1 VKQLDLGRGKTK
13 TADLWAYRSNDLDT
27 GPPIVVFDYQT
38 SRSGEHARTFLGD
51 WSGHLLTDDYSGYKQ
66 MYKGLGLA
74 PPKIVELG
82 CWAHARRKFF
92 DLHVANQSPLAQQA
106 LVRIAKLYEIE
117 AHVKEMTVEDRQR
130 YRQEHAITALS
141 NLKSWLV
148 ENRLKLAP
156 NSAMAKAFDYTLRRW
171 DALER
176 YAQTGCLP
184 IDNNPVENSIRPI
197 AIGKKNWLFMGS
209 ERAGKRAA
217 AIQSLIGT
225 ARLNGLDPQAWLK
238 DVLEKLPT
246 CPNSKIR
253 ELLPLKKQA
262 NTN

>member
-1 VKQLDLGRGKTK
+1 MQLQHER
-13 TADLWAYRSNDLDT
+13 AVPN
-27 GPPIVVFDYQT
+27 P
-38 SRSGEHARTFLGD
+38 D

-156 NSAMAKAFDYTLRRW
+156 NSAMAAVVERRPSTTPLGVGTL
-171 DALER
+171 
-176 YAQTGCLP
+176 
-184 IDNNPVENSIRPI
+184 
-197 AIGKKNWLFMGS
+197 
-209 ERAGKRAA
+209 
-217 AIQSLIGT
+217 
-225 ARLNGLDPQAWLK
+225 
-238 DVLEKLPT
+238 
-246 CPNSKIR
+246 
-253 ELLPLKKQA
+253 
-262 NTN
+262 